1 MNRIADFGTSA
12 VPLVVEAARKEEE
25 EIVVKQVIS
34 IPEKKET
41 VTRRTTLR
49 IGSEGDEVQA
59 MQVWLYTCSTRN
71 FFSMCY
77 KFLFSRIYVS
87 CPMFMC
93 HKNI

>member
-1 MNRIADFGTSA
+1 MNRIADIGTSA
-12 VPLVVEAARKEEE
+12 VPLVVEAARKEE

-59 MQVWLYTCSTRN
+59 MQVWLYTSSTRK
-71 FFSMCY
+71 FCSMCY
-77 KFLFSRIYVS
+77 KFLFSHIYVS